1 MSLYLYFLRNEISIP
16 NPSNWTIDPTTV
28 NVTALVLSNPQTRVG
43 GVGSGGFVPFG
54 WGGVMR
60 GAATCFYAFVG
71 FDCIATTGEEAKT
84 PQRSIPLSLLLSLSF
99 VTVAYIGISVV
110 LTMMVPYYLQV
121 KSNFTANHS

>member
-1 MSLYLYFLRNEISIP
+1 M
-16 NPSNWTIDPTTV
+16 
-28 NVTALVLSNPQTRVG
+28 TALVLSNPQTKVG
-43 GVGSGGFVPFG
+43 QLGIGGFIPFG

-121 KSNFTANHS
+121 TFPPILLFFPNC